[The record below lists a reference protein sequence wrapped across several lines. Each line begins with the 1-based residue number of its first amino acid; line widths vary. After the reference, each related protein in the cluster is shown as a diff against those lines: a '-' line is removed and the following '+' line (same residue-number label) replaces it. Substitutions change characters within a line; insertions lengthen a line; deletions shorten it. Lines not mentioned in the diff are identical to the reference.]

1 MEKNNNMTTTFPPM
15 DINTLLSNISE
26 RLTKI
31 ETMMASDKEHSQI
44 NSHESRL
51 KKLEIDLAVLKDKM
65 TLYGAGAGF
74 LVSLV
79 FSIVVKLI
87 G

>member
-1 MEKNNNMTTTFPPM
+1 MSAGFVSTDVNS
-15 DINTLLSNISE
+15 LLATISE

-31 ETMMASDKEHSQI
+31 ETMMASDKEYSQI

-79 FSIVVKLI
+79 FSIIMKLI